1 MKPKSL
7 DANPEDLLVLQ
18 EQNDKINALF
28 LKHKV
33 SDIEDLLKIKE
44 ELLLAKN
51 SFEDIENKIAQL
63 EKEIAEASQSLLKKA
78 EILSKNQKKNGS
90 SFRRKSRITFTSI
103 RIRKS

>member
-1 MKPKSL
+1 MKPKNL

-44 ELLLAKN
+44 GLFL
-51 SFEDIENKIAQL
+51 
-63 EKEIAEASQSLLKKA
+63 
-78 EILSKNQKKNGS
+78 
-90 SFRRKSRITFTSI
+90 
-103 RIRKS
+103 